1 MGVEDAAGEG
11 VVGATWVVGVDVV
24 GVKNIVNGVGQE
36 VRGVGVAACFE
47 VKVEEACEGLLF
59 KSGSMTM
66 AKVGDDDE
74 RMEKMRSCR
83 IFSLWM
89 RGGGA
94 G

>member
-1 MGVEDAAGEG
+1 MASLGVEDAAGEG
-11 VVGATWVVGVDVV
+11 VV

-47 VKVEEACEGLLF
+47 GKVEEACEGLFF

-66 AKVGDDDE
+66 ARVVDDDE
-74 RMEKMRSCR
+74 SMEKMRSCR

>member
-1 MGVEDAAGEG
+1 MSV
-11 VVGATWVVGVDVV
+11 
-24 GVKNIVNGVGQE
+24 I
-36 VRGVGVAACFE
+36 ACFE

>member
-1 MGVEDAAGEG
+1 MGVGDAAGEG
-11 VVGATWVVGVDVV
+11 VVGATWEVGLV

-36 VRGVGVAACFE
+36 VWGVGVAACFE

-66 AKVGDDDE
+66 AKVVDDDE

>member
-1 MGVEDAAGEG
+1 MASLGVEDAAGEG
-11 VVGATWVVGVDVV
+11 VVGVTWVV

-66 AKVGDDDE
+66 AKVVDDDE